1 MRNKIIIG
9 ALLFVGLASIAY
21 AAFSQS
27 LTISG
32 TGTTNPDWDV
42 KITGITQT
50 VATNATDA
58 TTPTFTDTS
67 ATFDVELSQPG
78 ATATY
83 EVTVENQGSID
94 AVLDSIT
101 DLTTI
106 NAASPTDIT
115 FTVSGVA
122 VNDSLPASG
131 THTAIVTVAWNAAST
146 VETEQTKTATITLD
160 YVQD

>member
-27 LTISG
+27 LMITG

-42 KITGITQT
+42 KITGIEQT
-50 VATNATDA
+50 SATHATDA
-58 TTPTFTDTS
+58 TPVSYTDTT
-67 ATFDVELSQPG
+67 ATFDVELAQPG

-83 EVTVENQGSID
+83 EVTIENEGSID
-94 AVLDSIT
+94 AVLESIT
-101 DLTTI
+101 DLTAT
-106 NAASPTDIT
+106 NAADPTDIT

-122 VNDSLPASG
+122 VNDELPASG
-131 THTAIVTVAWNAAST
+131 THTAIVTVTWNAAST
-146 VETEQTKTATITLD
+146 VETVQTKTATITLD